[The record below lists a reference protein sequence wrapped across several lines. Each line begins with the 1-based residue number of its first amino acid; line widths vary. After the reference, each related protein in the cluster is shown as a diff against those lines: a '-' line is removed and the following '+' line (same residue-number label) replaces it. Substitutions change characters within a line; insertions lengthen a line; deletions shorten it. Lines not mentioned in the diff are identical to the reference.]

1 MSSSMTRILVVED
14 HLIVREALVTLLGV
28 RPDLQI
34 VGVAAS
40 IRETMPLVEQTRP
53 DLLLL
58 DLSLEDGSGIEL
70 ARRLHRSRS
79 QTRVLVVTGFRDG
92 FAAREA
98 LAAGV
103 AGYVLKE
110 QPSADLFD
118 AIDVIRLGGT
128 YVSPTIAAQLR
139 SDQLSPKEDNP
150 LASLSNRESE
160 IFRLIVSGASSKD
173 LSRRLF
179 ISVKTVETHRTNIG
193 RKLGVRTSVD
203 LVRFAAAQ
211 GIAIAPRAAQE
222 DSSVGQESVPAPGA
236 GRRSGE

>member
-1 MSSSMTRILVVED
+1 MTRILVVED

-40 IRETMPLVEQTRP
+40 IREAMPLVDQTVP

-70 ARRLHRSRS
+70 ARKLHRSRS
-79 QTRVLVVTGFRDG
+79 RTRVLVVTGYRDG

-110 QPSADLFD
+110 QPTADLFA
-118 AIDVIRLGGT
+118 AIDVIRRGGT

-139 SDQLSPKEDNP
+139 SDQLSPKEDDP

-160 IFRLIVSGASSKD
+160 IFRLLVSGNSSKD

-211 GIAIAPRAAQE
+211 GIAIAPRAARE
-222 DSSVGQESVPAPGA
+222 DVSFGTEPNNIDR
-236 GRRSGE
+236 RRSGE